1 LGELIRSLQGR
12 LNAAEA
18 RAEKAEAALRN
29 STNEPTQASAPTD
42 KSEWVLVPRDLTPA
56 MLTAIR
62 ESADVNGYRSRG
74 GRLLYRAM
82 LAASPSAPTQSASA
96 LTDPRY
102 KIVEDAV
109 AKLPAPAPTQAASES
124 PPISEGYIDE
134 EWGDLPTPAQAEAE
148 PYMTHAECLRA
159 CNEASNEKLRARITA
174 PTQAGPS
181 AYCRACQFS
190 GMSNCAHFDE
200 CGQPQCVKCHQ
211 NLDATKALTAASQR
225 EAALRTALEEAQAKI
240 RDCGDVI
247 RWLVRGVD
255 FERSAPN
262 GMRPTIRAAL
272 ATNPGERP

>member
-56 MLTAIR
+56 MLTAIG

-74 GRLLYRAM
+74 ARLLYRAM
-82 LAASPSAPTQSASA
+82 LAAAP
-96 LTDPRY
+96 
-102 KIVEDAV
+102 
-109 AKLPAPAPTQAASES
+109 PAPTQA
-124 PPISEGYIDE
+124 
-134 EWGDLPTPAQAEAE
+134 GDS
-148 PYMTHAECLRA
+148 MTHADWLRA
-159 CNEASNEKLRARITA
+159 CTA
-174 PTQAGPS
+174 WLDDPQMRPS
-181 AYCRACQFS
+181 VLDH
-190 GMSNCAHFDE
+190 M
-200 CGQPQCVKCHQ
+200 
-211 NLDATKALTAASQR
+211 NLAAEALTAASQR